1 MEACNT
7 YYYATRD
14 PLGSAGDFTTAPE
27 ISQMFGE
34 LVGAALTDVWRRAG
48 SPADVR
54 YVELGPGRGTLARDA
69 LRVMRSAGLVP
80 PVHLVETSP
89 TLRAAQHALLGPVT
103 HHDSIGDLPGDGP
116 LLVVAN
122 EFLDALPVRQHV
134 AGVERHVEWVGNGL
148 AFDRD
153 GEVVETSPARDEAV
167 RALAEGLVPLGGVA
181 LVIDYGHTQG
191 APGDTLQA
199 VRKHRFAPLLDSP
212 GESDLTAHVDF
223 QRVSSVAREAG
234 AFVAGPVEQGP
245 WLERLGVQARARA
258 LSNAA
263 PSRVEEIE
271 AARARLCRPDQM
283 GSLFKVLAIHS
294 PEWPK
299 PAGL

>member
-1 MEACNT
+1 MEACNA

-14 PLGSAGDFTTAPE
+14 PLGAAGDFTTAPE

-48 SPADVR
+48 APANVC
-54 YVELGPGRGTLARDA
+54 YVELGPGRGTLASDA
-69 LRVMRSAGLVP
+69 LRVMRGAGLNP
-80 PVHLVETSP
+80 SVHLVETSP
-89 TLRAAQHALLGPVT
+89 TLREAQAALLGEVT
-103 HHDSIGDLPGDGP
+103 HHDSLGDLPGDAP

-122 EFLDALPVRQHV
+122 EFLDALPIRQHV
-134 AGVERHVEWVGNGL
+134 GGIERHVEWIGGGL

-153 GEVVETSPARDEAV
+153 GEVTESSPARDEAV
-167 RALAEGLVPLGGVA
+167 QALSEGLAALGGVA
-181 LVIDYGHTQG
+181 LVIDYGHERS
-191 APGDTLQA
+191 ASGDTLQA
-199 VRKHRFAPLLDSP
+199 VRGHRFAPVLADP
-212 GESDLTAHVDF
+212 GENDLTSHVDF
-223 QRVSSVAREAG
+223 QRVTEVAREAG
-234 AFVAGPVEQGP
+234 AFVAGPAEQGA
-245 WLERLGVQARARA
+245 WLERLGIQARARA
-258 LSNAA
+258 LANASPVRA
-263 PSRVEEIE
+263 GEIE